1 MRPIPVIVMLGMI
14 VTPVT
19 PQALAEGSNLAVCSQ
34 PDPKECLD
42 MEVQILCSSSYFSL
56 LLFFHPPFFFNARW
70 RAVVALPVFL
80 NSSEH

>member
-42 MEVQILCSSSYFSL
+42 GGTDFSFFFFP
-56 LLFFHPPFFFNARW
+56 LFPFFNARW
-70 RAVVALPVFL
+70 RAVRSTASVLEFL
-80 NSSEH
+80 RTLNTKNV